1 MDCDLKCTLFG
12 CFPLVGF
19 GVFFFGGGG
28 GVGLSSE
35 LWVVMV
41 FGFRG
46 VTAS

>member
-1 MDCDLKCTLFG
+1 MYSLRM
-12 CFPLVGF
+12 FPIGGF
-19 GVFFFGGGG
+19 WDGFFGGGG
-28 GVGLSSE
+28 GGGEGGLSSE